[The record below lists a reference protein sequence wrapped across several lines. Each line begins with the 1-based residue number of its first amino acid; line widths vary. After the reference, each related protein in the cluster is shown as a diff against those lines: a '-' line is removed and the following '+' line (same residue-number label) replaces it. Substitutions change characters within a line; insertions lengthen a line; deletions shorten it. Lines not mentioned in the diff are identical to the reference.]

1 MIALRCLVA
10 LSGWI
15 ALAATGLPEASP
27 ARLVVPSLFLLVC
40 PGLAAVLLWAGELIA
55 RGQGGAA
62 RLLEGALLVGAVSL
76 SLTALVTEALLLTH
90 TFTLARAVLILAVL
104 CSALV
109 LAAGLHS
116 DGRRAHRATAGK
128 D

>member
-15 ALAATGLPEASP
+15 ALAATGLPEMSP
-27 ARLVVPSLFLLVC
+27 ARLVVTSLFLLVC
-40 PGLAAVLLWAGELIA
+40 PGLAAVLLWAGELLT
-55 RGQGGAA
+55 RGTAGAA
-62 RLLEGALLVGAVSL
+62 RLLEGALLAGAVSL
-76 SLTALVTEALLLTH
+76 SLTALVAEALFLTH
-90 TFTLARAVLILAVL
+90 TFTLTRAVLILAVL

-109 LAAGLHS
+109 LASSLRS
-116 DGRRAHRATAGK
+116 EGRRAHRAAAGK